1 MRDYREVVLQQ
12 LENLYTDDSSNRF
25 NGNKQC
31 FMKNKIYEQFK
42 KCLVD
47 GNSHLC
53 KWAENDSLVQ
63 NIIDEEEDKA
73 EGMLSSKIQHGDET
87 YVQNLVGSSSKFRK
101 VFGSNWKINAVCF
114 VFEFAN
120 IIEAANRLQVSK
132 RNILKISA
140 MFFDPL
146 GIMCSI
152 VLNAKVFFQETCKLK
167 LSLHAVIPID
177 IKK

>member
-31 FMKNKIYEQFK
+31 FMKNKIYEKFK

-47 GNSHLC
+47 GNAHLC

-73 EGMLSSKIQHGDET
+73 EGILSIKIQHGDET
-87 YVQNLVGSSSKFRK
+87 YVKNFLGSSSKFRK
-101 VFGSNWKINAVCF
+101 ILIGKSIQFVLFSNSQTLLKRQIDCKFRNVIFSRYLQCF
-114 VFEFAN
+114 
-120 IIEAANRLQVSK
+120 
-132 RNILKISA
+132 
-140 MFFDPL
+140 
-146 GIMCSI
+146 SI
-152 VLNAKVFFQETCKLK
+152 HWVLCVR
-167 LSLHAVIPID
+167 
-177 IKK
+177 